1 MRGDPEPVGAGY
13 YHAMGIVLREGRELT
28 ETNRSESVL
37 IAIVNEAFAKE
48 FFPKGRRLGNESSRI
63 GPTRRPRRSPLSAC
77 WATVVAQRCIW
88 NAPKGCRSIG
98 RYAETPPSAGLQYL
112 FEQRETF
119 EPMNP
124 TSCALLQ
131 RSTAIFLYPLQGRSM
146 SCLPR

>member
-63 GPTRRPRRSPLSAC
+63 GPTRRPRRSLLSAGELHLKIPPAVEPLGKLPSTPGDSC
-77 WATVVAQRCIW
+77 DQWEIGPLAQRL
-88 NAPKGCRSIG
+88 GCSKKHMHG
-98 RYAETPPSAGLQYL
+98 E
-112 FEQRETF
+112 
-119 EPMNP
+119 
-124 TSCALLQ
+124 
-131 RSTAIFLYPLQGRSM
+131 M
-146 SCLPR
+146 SS